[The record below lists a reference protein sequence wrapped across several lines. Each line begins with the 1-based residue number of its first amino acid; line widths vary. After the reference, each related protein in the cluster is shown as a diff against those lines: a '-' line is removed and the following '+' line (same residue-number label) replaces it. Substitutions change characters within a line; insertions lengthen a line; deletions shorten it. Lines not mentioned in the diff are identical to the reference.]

1 MSPKDNNPKDT
12 FLWGTGPANFC
23 QETLMLAWKL
33 EKESKFWELNK
44 KSLCSSCKPQKP
56 SIHALPCAAGTVPWQ
71 EVSGPR
77 ISVGPGH
84 YSLEL
89 TFCWREAA
97 LMYCTVLIDLM
108 AFSYKVSVRRA
119 QAGRALEVLQNLFI
133 LWQWIL

>member
-1 MSPKDNNPKDT
+1 MEH
-12 FLWGTGPANFC
+12 
-23 QETLMLAWKL
+23 Q
-33 EKESKFWELNK
+33 
-44 KSLCSSCKPQKP
+44 SCKFLPRDTDAGLEARKRKQVLGAEQEKP
-56 SIHALPCAAGTVPWQ
+56 VQQLQTTKAKHPCAAGTVPWQ

-84 YSLEL
+84 HSLEL

-97 LMYCTVLIDLM
+97 LMYCMVLIDLM
-108 AFSYKVSVRRA
+108 AFSSKVSVRRA